1 MAAVGDDDIV
11 DVDVV
16 VGGGVGSW
24 QNCLL
29 TVPYNIYIPWDV
41 DVVVMVMVAVVTMVV
56 S

>member
-16 VGGGVGSW
+16 DGGGGGVGSW

-29 TVPYNIYIPWDV
+29 MVPYNIYIPWDV
-41 DVVVMVMVAVVTMVV
+41 DVVVMVVAVIMVV